1 MLLSTLFCLFFL
13 FSSINQKVCI
23 NPFPYIEIKVKWFLL
38 KKNIAYNFYRANT
51 NSIIKTSKFI
61 WVRFSKKWLTLSFE
75 NVKWE
80 KCKWLQIFITYLLTL
95 ENSKNGL
102 RSYPCCH
109 WWIRYLNF
117 YTASF
122 CCEESTLHIQNHAR
136 RIADLDST
144 SCKKKT
150 FKCI

>member
-1 MLLSTLFCLFFL
+1 M
-13 FSSINQKVCI
+13 
-23 NPFPYIEIKVKWFLL
+23 
-38 KKNIAYNFYRANT
+38 
-51 NSIIKTSKFI
+51 
-61 WVRFSKKWLTLSFE
+61 TLSFE

-80 KCKWLQIFITYLLTL
+80 KRKWLQIFVTYLWTL

-150 FKCI
+150 FKCIYKDIKITNWNIFYQKSIFEKGSVFKLEKIRIWCTHDTFNFWTLGQFHPYSGGQLRIIKT